1 MVVLIKAVGVLILTA
16 GIVFFIYPQA
26 AKKLFSFFRQGRR
39 IYIAGV
45 LRILFGVIFLMGA
58 SDCRTVGVITTLGI
72 LLLVAGIL
80 IFVIKLDKIKSV
92 LEFWHA
98 KPNSVLRFITL
109 VPIAIG
115 ALILYS
121 A

>member
-58 SDCRTVGVITTLGI
+58 SDCRTVGVITTS
-72 LLLVAGIL
+72 L
-80 IFVIKLDKIKSV
+80 ISKRS
-92 LEFWHA
+92 
-98 KPNSVLRFITL
+98 ITRRREEEQK
-109 VPIAIG
+109 AEQ
-115 ALILYS
+115 
-121 A
+121 